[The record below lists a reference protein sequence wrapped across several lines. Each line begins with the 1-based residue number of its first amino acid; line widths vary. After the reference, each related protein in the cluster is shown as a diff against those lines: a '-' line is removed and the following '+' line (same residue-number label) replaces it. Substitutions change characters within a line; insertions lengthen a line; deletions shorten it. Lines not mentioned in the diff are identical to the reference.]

1 MITNDRQYRITKAQ
15 CKNIK
20 KAVDAF
26 DLEEATKRIG
36 SVILANAELDALSS
50 EEEVLLEQVREYESL
65 KSGAISI
72 SKANNLEELPKVLIQ
87 ARIARGLTQRQL
99 AEDLGIK
106 EQQIQRYESEKYASA
121 SLTRLKEIA
130 KVLQLSIEEVSER
143 SHTRQYVQHKW
154 KKIDWQR
161 FPVKDMYRRNWF
173 EGFLGSQTDAINYAN
188 ILVEKYITKVIHEP
202 IVALR
207 RQRTRLRSTVDPLAL
222 LAWECRILTL
232 AQKKPINSEYDPAAL
247 DEEWF
252 RRLAQ
257 ESRFYDGPLRAKN
270 LLAKSGI
277 HLIIEPHIP
286 HTHLDGAAFLRGD
299 KPVIGMTLRFDRV
312 DNFWFV
318 LFHELI
324 HIKKHL
330 SKDENEQI
338 FDDLEADPDN
348 LERDA
353 DSMAG
358 QMLIPEQLWDTAL
371 ARYVR
376 SRESVLS
383 FAKKLKISPAIVAGR
398 IRKEANNY
406 VILNELVGNAQ
417 ARKNFPEVNF
427 GR

>member
-1 MITNDRQYRITKAQ
+1 
-15 CKNIK
+15 
-20 KAVDAF
+20 
-26 DLEEATKRIG
+26 
-36 SVILANAELDALSS
+36 
-50 EEEVLLEQVREYESL
+50 
-65 KSGAISI
+65 
-72 SKANNLEELPKVLIQ
+72 
-87 ARIARGLTQRQL
+87 
-99 AEDLGIK
+99 
-106 EQQIQRYESEKYASA
+106 
-121 SLTRLKEIA
+121 
-130 KVLQLSIEEVSER
+130 
-143 SHTRQYVQHKW
+143 
-154 KKIDWQR
+154 
-161 FPVKDMYRRNWF
+161 
-173 EGFLGSQTDAINYAN
+173 
-188 ILVEKYITKVIHEP
+188 
-202 IVALR
+202 
-207 RQRTRLRSTVDPLAL
+207 
-222 LAWECRILTL
+222 
-232 AQKKPINSEYDPAAL
+232 
-247 DEEWF
+247 
-252 RRLAQ
+252 
-257 ESRFYDGPLRAKN
+257 
-270 LLAKSGI
+270 
-277 HLIIEPHIP
+277 
-286 HTHLDGAAFLRGD
+286 
-299 KPVIGMTLRFDRV
+299 MTLRFDRV